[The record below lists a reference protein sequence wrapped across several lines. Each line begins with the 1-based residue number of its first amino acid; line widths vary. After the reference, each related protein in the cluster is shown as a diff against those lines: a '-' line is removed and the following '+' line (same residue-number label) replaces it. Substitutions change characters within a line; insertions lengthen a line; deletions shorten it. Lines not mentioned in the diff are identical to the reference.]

1 MLLRA
6 RTLFI
11 IYREFQKVLELGKQK
26 KKTEC
31 ITTLGLQ
38 QIREL

>member
-26 KKTEC
+26 KTEC